1 MNTGIFKY
9 FVILGSLV
17 LTSLMFSCKKS
28 DPTPEPEPHEP
39 TQDEIEAKWPATL
52 ATTAGNFVKI
62 QRNITE
68 TFLMGSENGAPSEA
82 PVHSVKFSKS
92 FYMATTEVTQKL
104 WKEVMGANPSDTK
117 GDDLP
122 VEMVSYNDIKKF
134 IEKLNVATG
143 RTFRLPT
150 EAEWEYAARGGVQ
163 SKGYAYAGG
172 DDVNAVAW
180 NVTNSE
186 DKTHAVGTKGA
197 NELGLFDMS
206 GNVSEICGDKMSAY
220 PATEQTDPVGKSGST
235 YAVRGGGFDSDN
247 VSDLRTTAREGVS
260 ATKAFYNM
268 GFRLLLEK
276 PLDSELLP

>member
-17 LTSLMFSCKKS
+17 LTSLMFSCKKN
-28 DPTPEPEPHEP
+28 DPDPEPEPHVP

-52 ATTAGNFVKI
+52 STTAGDFVKI

-68 TFLMGSENGAPSEA
+68 QFLMGSENGAPSEA

-104 WKEVMGANPSDTK
+104 WKEVMGSNPSDTK
-117 GDDLP
+117 GDNLP
-122 VEMVSYNDIKKF
+122 VEMVSYNDITNF
-134 IEKLNVATG
+134 ITKLNTATG
-143 RTFRLPT
+143 RSFRLPT
-150 EAEWEYAARGGVQ
+150 EAEWEYAARGGIQ

-180 NVTNSE
+180 NVNNSE
-186 DKTHAVGTKGA
+186 GLTHAVGTKGA
-197 NELGLFDMS
+197 NELGLYDMS
-206 GNVSEICGDKMSAY
+206 GNVAEICGDKMSAY
-220 PATEQTDPVGKSGST
+220 PADEQTDPVGSSGGN
-235 YAVRGGGFDSDN
+235 YAVRGGSFDSDN
-247 VSDLRTTAREGVS
+247 VSDLRTTARNGVT
-260 ATKAFYNM
+260 ATKAFYLM